1 MIQKLLIS
9 IICAVFVSQN
19 NYSQD
24 SLSLNDAIQVGLK
37 QNYDILILQKNSE
50 INELYNCWGEAGRY
64 PSIDIGVSQGNN
76 ISDQSNNPTS
86 FIQEL
91 LKSNSFEPSTNLS
104 WTIFNGFKVKANKLR
119 LEELIRQSD
128 GMLTLAIENT
138 IHGIIISYYQVQLQ
152 REKLSLLK
160 NVLDLSRE
168 KYKYQ
173 ENKNELGLSVSFDLL
188 QYESAYLTDSSNLI
202 LQELAFK
209 NCVRNLN
216 LIMGVEIEKS
226 WLLTTLIN
234 PETKLYSYDNL
245 KQKALS
251 NNSNIINQ
259 NINLN
264 LLKQDI
270 EIAKSSFYPV
280 LSFNSGTNYNLSS
293 FKIASYDRGSGA
305 SINYYGNFTLS
316 FRIYDGGKVKR
327 GIKALEIQNEIT
339 NLETDKLSKNI
350 TNELAI
356 TFDMYQTRLKLF
368 DLNKKAFTV
377 AQKNFDIAKLKENN
391 GLISSFKLRDIEMAY
406 LSAGILLF
414 ESSYNL
420 IESNATLLKLTG
432 GIVQE

>member
-9 IICAVFVSQN
+9 IICAVFVSYN

-24 SLSLNDAIQVGLK
+24 SLSLNDAIQVSLK
-37 QNYDILILQKNSE
+37 QNYDILISQKNSE

-64 PSIDIGVSQGNN
+64 PSIDIGASQGNN

-91 LKSNSFEPSTNLS
+91 LKSNSFEASTNLS

-119 LEELIRQSD
+119 LEELTRQSD

-173 ENKNELGLSVSFDLL
+173 ENKNELGIGVSFDLL
-188 QYESAYLTDSSNLI
+188 QYESAYLADSSNLI

-209 NCVRNLN
+209 NSIRNLN
-216 LIMGVEIEKS
+216 LIMGVDIEKP
-226 WLLTTLIN
+226 WFLTTLIN
-234 PETKLYSYDNL
+234 PTTKLYSYDNL

-259 NINLN
+259 NININ

-280 LSFNSGTNYNLSS
+280 VSFNSGSNFNLSS
-293 FKIASYDRGSGA
+293 FKIASYDRRSGA

-316 FRIYDGGKVKR
+316 FRIFDGGKVR
-327 GIKALEIQNEIT
+327 RAIKALEIQNDIT
-339 NLETDKLSKNI
+339 NLETEKLSKNI

-356 TFDMYQTRLKLF
+356 TFDMYQTRLRLF

-391 GLISSFKLRDIEMAY
+391 GLINSFNLRDIEMAY
-406 LSAGILLF
+406 LSAGISLF

-420 IESNATLLKLTG
+420 IESNTTLLKLTG

>member
-64 PSIDIGVSQGNN
+64 PSIDIGASQGNN

-91 LKSNSFEPSTNLS
+91 LKSNSFEASTNLS

-128 GMLTLAIENT
+128 GILTLAIENT
-138 IHGIIISYYQVQLQ
+138 IHGIIISYYQAQLQ

-209 NCVRNLN
+209 NSVRNLN

-234 PETKLYSYDNL
+234 PETNLYSYDNL

-391 GLISSFKLRDIEMAY
+391 GLINSFNLRDIEMAY

>member
-1 MIQKLLIS
+1 MIQKLLIC
-9 IICAVFVSQN
+9 IICAVFVSNN

-24 SLSLNDAIQVGLK
+24 SLSLNDAIQLGLK
-37 QNYDILILQKNSE
+37 QNYDILISQKNFE

-64 PSIDIGVSQGNN
+64 PSIDIGASQGNN

-91 LKSNSFEPSTNLS
+91 LKSNSFEASTNLS

-173 ENKNELGLSVSFDLL
+173 ENKNELGITVSFDLL

-209 NCVRNLN
+209 NSVRNLN
-216 LIMGVEIEKS
+216 LIMGVDIEKP
-226 WLLTTLIN
+226 WFLTSLIN
-234 PETKLYSYDNL
+234 PETKLYSYDDL

-280 LSFNSGTNYNLSS
+280 VSFNSGTNYNLSS
-293 FKIASYDRGSGA
+293 YKIASYDRASGA

-327 GIKALEIQNEIT
+327 AIKALEIQNEIT
-339 NLETDKLSKNI
+339 NLETEKLSKNI

-356 TFDMYQTRLKLF
+356 TFDMYQTRLRLF

-391 GLISSFKLRDIEMAY
+391 GLINSFDLRDIEMAY

-420 IESNATLLKLTG
+420 IESNTTLLKLTG
-432 GIVQE
+432 GIIQE

>member
-173 ENKNELGLSVSFDLL
+173 ENKNELGIGVSFDLL

-209 NCVRNLN
+209 NSVRNLN

>member
-76 ISDQSNNPTS
+76 ISDQRNNPTF

-91 LKSNSFEPSTNLS
+91 LKSNDIEASTNLS

-119 LEELIRQSD
+119 LEELVRQSD
-128 GMLTLAIENT
+128 GMLSLTIENT

-173 ENKNELGLSVSFDLL
+173 ENKNELGLTVSFDLL

-209 NCVRNLN
+209 NSVRNLN
-216 LIMGVEIEKS
+216 LIMGVDIEKP
-226 WLLTTLIN
+226 WLLTTHIN
-234 PETKLYSYDNL
+234 PETKLYSYDDL

-280 LSFNSGTNYNLSS
+280 VSFNSGTNYNLSS

-339 NLETDKLSKNI
+339 NFESEKLSKTI

-356 TFDMYQTRLKLF
+356 TFDMYQTRLRLF

-391 GLISSFKLRDIEMAY
+391 GLINSFDLRDIEMAY

-432 GIVQE
+432 GIIQE

>member
-391 GLISSFKLRDIEMAY
+391 GLISSFNLRDIEMAY

-432 GIVQE
+432 GIVQD

>member
-9 IICAVFVSQN
+9 IICAVFVSYN

-24 SLSLNDAIQVGLK
+24 SLSLNDAIQVSLK
-37 QNYDILILQKNSE
+37 QNYDILISQKNSE

-64 PSIDIGVSQGNN
+64 PSIDIGASQGNN

-91 LKSNSFEPSTNLS
+91 LKSNSFEASTNLS

-173 ENKNELGLSVSFDLL
+173 ENKNELGIGVSFDLL
-188 QYESAYLTDSSNLI
+188 QYESAYLADSSNLI

-209 NCVRNLN
+209 NSIRNLN
-216 LIMGVEIEKS
+216 LIMGVDIEKP
-226 WLLTTLIN
+226 WFLTTLIN
-234 PETKLYSYDNL
+234 PTTKLYSYDNL

-259 NINLN
+259 NININ

-280 LSFNSGTNYNLSS
+280 VSFNSGSNFNLSS
-293 FKIASYDRGSGA
+293 FKIASYDRISGA

-316 FRIYDGGKVKR
+316 FRIFDGGKVR
-327 GIKALEIQNEIT
+327 RAIKALEIQNDIT
-339 NLETDKLSKNI
+339 NLETEKLSKNI

-356 TFDMYQTRLKLF
+356 TFDMYQTRLRLF

-391 GLISSFKLRDIEMAY
+391 GLINSFNLRDIEMAY
-406 LSAGILLF
+406 LSAGISLF

-420 IESNATLLKLTG
+420 IESNTTLLKLTG

>member
-64 PSIDIGVSQGNN
+64 PSIDMGASQGNN

-91 LKSNSFEPSTNLS
+91 LKSNSFEASTNLS

-209 NCVRNLN
+209 NSVRNLN
-216 LIMGVEIEKS
+216 LIMGVEIEQS

-391 GLISSFKLRDIEMAY
+391 GLINSFNLRDIEMAY

>member
-1 MIQKLLIS
+1 MMQKLLIS
-9 IICAVFVSQN
+9 IICAVFVSHN

-64 PSIDIGVSQGNN
+64 PSIDIGASQGNN

-91 LKSNSFEPSTNLS
+91 LKSNSFEASTNLS

-119 LEELIRQSD
+119 LEELTRQSD

-173 ENKNELGLSVSFDLL
+173 ENKNELGIGVSFDLL
-188 QYESAYLTDSSNLI
+188 QYESAYLADSSNLI

-209 NCVRNLN
+209 NSIRNLN
-216 LIMGVEIEKS
+216 LIMGVDIEKP
-226 WLLTTLIN
+226 WFLTTLIN
-234 PETKLYSYDNL
+234 PTTKLYSYDNL

-259 NINLN
+259 NININ

-280 LSFNSGTNYNLSS
+280 VSFNSGSNFNLSS
-293 FKIASYDRGSGA
+293 FKIASYDRISGA

-316 FRIYDGGKVKR
+316 FRIFDGGKVR
-327 GIKALEIQNEIT
+327 RAIKALEIQNDIT
-339 NLETDKLSKNI
+339 NLETEKLSKNI

-356 TFDMYQTRLKLF
+356 TFDMYQTRLRLF

-391 GLISSFKLRDIEMAY
+391 GLINSFNLRDIEMAY
-406 LSAGILLF
+406 LSAGISLF

-420 IESNATLLKLTG
+420 IESNTTLLKLTG